1 MLPNEP
7 KFKLKDFEPILMMGV
22 TNKISEGL
30 MMVQFGDAAVDVAE
44 SCSEH
49 DLSNSPAEA
58 EAGMKLVPIIEIVL
72 PEYAALPGN
81 AEVG

>member
-7 KFKLKDFEPILMMGV
+7 KFKLKDLEPILMMGV

-30 MMVQFGDAAVDVAE
+30 TMVQFGDAAVDVAE

-49 DLSNSPAEA
+49 DLSNSPA